1 MIGQIAEELR
11 SQYNNPPDKAEGS
24 QQASTISPTSY
35 LWTLYFLAQH
45 YSYLKDYQRALTVIN
60 SAIEHTPTLPELHS
74 CKARLLKRAGDPLG
88 AVRAIEQARKLDLQ
102 DRFLNTKSA
111 KYHLRANLSEEAQA
125 LLGLFTKVR
134 YFFQKTSGPRSSS
147 LLMSLPTTERCTF
160 ARCRP
165 NRYAIHSLP
174 NRGGR
179 LSKETRKAWTGS
191 HEIYR
196 NPKSKFIIQFLTV
209 SRVFIPKPIGI

>member
-125 LLGLFTKVR
+125 LLG
-134 YFFQKTSGPRSSS
+134 
-147 LLMSLPTTERCTF
+147 
-160 ARCRP
+160 
-165 NRYAIHSLP
+165 
-174 NRGGR
+174 
-179 LSKETRKAWTGS
+179 
-191 HEIYR
+191 
-196 NPKSKFIIQFLTV
+196 
-209 SRVFIPKPIGI
+209 